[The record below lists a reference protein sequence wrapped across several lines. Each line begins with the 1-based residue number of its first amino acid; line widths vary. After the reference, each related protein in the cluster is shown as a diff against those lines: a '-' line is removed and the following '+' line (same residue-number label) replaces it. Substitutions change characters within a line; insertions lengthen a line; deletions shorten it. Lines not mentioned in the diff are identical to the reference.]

1 LAEGTFEADMEL
13 AVAETEPADFV
24 WTGLLLST
32 RAQASIVI
40 PAPLFEHIV
49 SRMPDARALVAMGFL
64 VPNNGAYEL
73 KAEFAQGLLT
83 VNDAPQPIPIP
94 SM

>member
-1 LAEGTFEADMEL
+1 
-13 AVAETEPADFV
+13 
-24 WTGLLLST
+24 
-32 RAQASIVI
+32 
-40 PAPLFEHIV
+40 
-49 SRMPDARALVAMGFL
+49 MPDARALVAMGFL